1 MLRYTIC
8 GVSIHHYKC
17 YNTGNY
23 KTPDS
28 VFQNTEGGVQS
39 SVERVSKHL
48 FFTVYKFKCGGCNAT
63 YVGQT
68 GRHLH
73 IRIHEHLGVSSITG
87 NQIKTSSSIYEH
99 IQQTGHWADN
109 TCFSTIC
116 HASNKCDL
124 PILERFYIKKLKP
137 DLNCQI
143 ENFAFYLICL

>member
-1 MLRYTIC
+1 MPND
-8 GVSIHHYKC
+8 SIIFTYSTNKMESLFKYKD
-17 YNTGNY
+17 TL
-23 KTPDS
+23 PDS
-28 VFQNTEGGVQS
+28 LRANV
-39 SVERVSKHL
+39 
-48 FFTVYKFKCGGCNAT
+48 VYKFKCGGCNAT

-116 HASNKCDL
+116 HTSIKCDL
-124 PILERFYIKKLKP
+124 PILERFYIKN
-137 DLNCQI
+137 LNQT
-143 ENFAFYLICL
+143 